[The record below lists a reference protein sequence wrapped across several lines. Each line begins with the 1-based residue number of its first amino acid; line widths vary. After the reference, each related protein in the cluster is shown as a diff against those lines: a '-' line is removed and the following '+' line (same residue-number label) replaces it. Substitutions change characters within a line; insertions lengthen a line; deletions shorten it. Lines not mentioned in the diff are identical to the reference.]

1 VSRSSGEQFALTAR
15 PPVRAL
21 AIASVTTLLGAVL
34 LVLAQARGLGLVLLI
49 IGSALLVFGLTLG
62 LIAILL
68 VFRLRSRVVLDGAG
82 VTLYRGG
89 RSQSLAWSAIDR
101 VDLEGPRLSMISN
114 DADRPDLVL
123 INPRTPTDQTF
134 LALVAAVQKRLDADR
149 GYRTS

>member
-1 VSRSSGEQFALTAR
+1 MSQSSGERFALSAR

-68 VFRLRSRVVLDGAG
+68 VFRLRSTGGAR
-82 VTLYRGG
+82 RG
-89 RSQSLAWSAIDR
+89 RRHCAQRRA
-101 VDLEGPRLSMISN
+101 
-114 DADRPDLVL
+114 
-123 INPRTPTDQTF
+123 
-134 LALVAAVQKRLDADR
+134 
-149 GYRTS
+149 

>member
-1 VSRSSGEQFALTAR
+1 M
-15 PPVRAL
+15 
-21 AIASVTTLLGAVL
+21 
-34 LVLAQARGLGLVLLI
+34 
-49 IGSALLVFGLTLG
+49 
-62 LIAILL
+62 
-68 VFRLRSRVVLDGAG
+68 VLDGAG
-82 VTLYRGG
+82 VTVHRGG
-89 RSQSLAWSAIDR
+89 RSHSLAWSAIDQ